1 MSHDHAALI
10 HAFYYTLID
19 YVSHCSITLYA
30 VQEAEFEIGEVIDAT
45 VKEVRDIGLMVELAP
60 GVVSLLHIKNLAHE
74 FVS

>member
-1 MSHDHAALI
+1 MLLHCVLYNYH
-10 HAFYYTLID
+10 YYAISLGP
-19 YVSHCSITLYA
+19 ITLCA
-30 VQEAEFEIGEVIDAT
+30 VQEAEFEVGAVIDAT

>member
-1 MSHDHAALI
+1 M
-10 HAFYYTLID
+10 
-19 YVSHCSITLYA
+19 LY
-30 VQEAEFEIGEVIDAT
+30 VQEAEFEVGAVIDAT